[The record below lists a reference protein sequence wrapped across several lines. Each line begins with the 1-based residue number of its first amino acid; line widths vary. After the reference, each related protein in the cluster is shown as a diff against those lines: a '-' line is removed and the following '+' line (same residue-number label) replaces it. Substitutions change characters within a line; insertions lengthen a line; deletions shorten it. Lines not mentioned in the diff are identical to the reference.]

1 VPFALRAE
9 NVAAADAAADIFLLS
24 GSEDLVPITAA
35 DAPWTAY
42 REVSGYFVRAFRPR
56 IEGTFSRIES
66 WTRIADGDTHW
77 RTISRDNVL
86 TVYGETLASRI
97 ADPED
102 AQCIFEWL
110 ICRSYDDRG
119 NAIEYEYAA
128 EGDDGIDITRASE
141 RLRSRSANSIRRATI
156 IFHGRRSIRKPDG
169 CSKSCSVMATSH
181 LRMNPRRRD
190 SNVCAGRTIG
200 CSRGTRV
207 AIHFRERAPVS
218 RFARIDYA
226 SEFSSRI
233 ACRSGLGPRER
244 SYVTFSSITTPDR
257 SAHVWRASRNPDIGH
272 SKKDC
277 IGVGPCHRCC

>member
-66 WTRIADGDTHW
+66 WTRIADADTHW

-119 NAIEYEYAA
+119 NAMSMNMQPKAMMASISPAPASASDPGARTRFGAPQSSSTAA
-128 EGDDGIDITRASE
+128 G
-141 RLRSRSANSIRRATI
+141 RSANRMAVRSRARLWRRAI
-156 IFHGRRSIRKPDG
+156 
-169 CSKSCSVMATSH
+169 
-181 LRMNPRRRD
+181 
-190 SNVCAGRTIG
+190 CA
-200 CSRGTRV
+200 
-207 AIHFRERAPVS
+207 
-218 RFARIDYA
+218 
-226 SEFSSRI
+226 
-233 ACRSGLGPRER
+233 
-244 SYVTFSSITTPDR
+244 
-257 SAHVWRASRNPDIGH
+257 
-272 SKKDC
+272 
-277 IGVGPCHRCC
+277 